1 MLTVSLLSGA
11 GGTTGGMS
19 AVTTA
24 MTDVLNFVGSLLDT
38 ITANPVLC
46 FILAASFVTVG
57 IGVFSNLKNSIG

>member
-1 MLTVSLLSGA
+1 MLTGAFLSG
-11 GGTTGGMS
+11 GGSTPSGMS
-19 AVTTA
+19 AVTNA